1 MFLCYKDPANMSY
14 YGWENEALPLGN
26 GKIGAKVFGG
36 MECELIHFNEKTLWS
51 GGKDV
56 EGFTYGVKKDDK
68 GESVRELQT
77 LLSQGKTKEAT
88 ARMKN
93 LEGDMTGFGNYQ
105 SFGNLYISFDH
116 KGEKDKYTRDLELDT
131 ASAMV
136 TYRIGTSQFTRHYF
150 VSYPDNVFVGRIQ
163 AETKVPPVNEDEKAK
178 SKGKEKEKEIVPAK
192 LNIDAYFVSDQ
203 KGVSKAENGTITVC
217 GSVMGNVGTDA
228 KASADANSMK
238 YGGAFR
244 FITDGE
250 ITETDDGHVKIKDAE
265 TVVVIASLATNYIN
279 SFPEYFSD
287 KDPLETALGYV
298 NAASEKTFGELYRS
312 HLSDYKPLYERV
324 KFNLEEGD
332 HIMATDF
339 LLNRFEK
346 KGEYKRNLITLLFQ
360 YGRYLLIASSRD
372 GSLPANLQGIW
383 NAKNNPPWC
392 CDYHFNVNVQ
402 MNYWPAY
409 VANLAETA
417 LPYIDFVNSLRKPGR
432 LIANKTLGIGEN
444 KADGT
449 PDTDKATGFMIHTM
463 VTPLGFVGPGSEWR
477 WGWAPTNGAWA
488 LQGMYDY
495 FLFTR
500 DIEKLKN
507 DIYPTMQEC
516 ALMWTQLLVEDKN
529 SGRLVCSPGYSP
541 EHGPVA
547 AGNTYDQCIIYNLY
561 EDLLSAAE
569 YLKEAGCD
577 DCVNYDIIAK
587 VKEQIVRLR
596 PLNIGKW
603 GQIKEWYDEDKFF
616 MRGFYNQGVQRKHR
630 HISHLLSLYPFRQIS
645 PDDKA
650 LSDAALTTLKDRGNK
665 STGWGLAIR
674 LLSYA
679 RLLKGN
685 DCDEIIEEIIK
696 STILKNLFGTH
707 PPFQIDGN
715 FGLLAG
721 ICEMLVQSH
730 GEYIHILPAL
740 PESWVNGEI
749 SGLMAR
755 GNFEVSLAW
764 KDGRLKESSIKSNL
778 GGKCALKY
786 DGKIM
791 LVYDEEGNDVET
803 SFENGVTTFIS
814 EKGKTYKIS

>member
-1 MFLCYKDPANMSY
+1 MFLCYKEPANMSY

-51 GGKDV
+51 GGKDA
-56 EGFTYGVKKDDK
+56 EGFNYGVKKDDK
-68 GESVRELQT
+68 GAALRELQT
-77 LLSQGKTKEAT
+77 LLAEGKVKEAT
-88 ARMKN
+88 AKMKN

-105 SFGNLYISFDH
+105 SFGNLYMSFDH

-136 TYRIGTSQFTRHYF
+136 SYKIEQASYTRHYF
-150 VSYPDNVFVGRIQ
+150 ISYPDNVFVGRIQ
-163 AETKVPPVNEDEKAK
+163 AETKERED
-178 SKGKEKEKEIVPAK
+178 GKEVEKAK

-203 KGVSKAENGTITVC
+203 KGISKAENGTITVA
-217 GSVMGNVGTDA
+217 GTVMGNVGTDA

-238 YGGAFR
+238 YAGAFK

-250 ITETDDGHVKIKDAE
+250 ITETDDGHIKISNAE
-265 TVVVIASLATNYIN
+265 TVMIIASLATNYIN

-287 KDPLETALGYV
+287 VDPLQKALSCV
-298 NAASEKTFGELYRS
+298 DSAAEKTFGELYRA
-312 HLSDYKPLYERV
+312 HLADYKPLYDRV
-324 KFNLEEGD
+324 KFSLEEGD

-339 LLNRFEK
+339 LLSRFEK

-360 YGRYLLIASSRD
+360 YARYLLIASSRD

-449 PDTDKATGFMIHTM
+449 PDTDKATGFMLHTM

-488 LQGMYDY
+488 IQGMYDY
-495 FLFTR
+495 FLFTK
-500 DIEKLKN
+500 DIEKLRK
-507 DIYPTMQEC
+507 DIYPTMEEC
-516 ALMWTQLLVEDKN
+516 ALMWTQLLVEDKKTD
-529 SGRLVCSPGYSP
+529 RLVCSPGYSP

-569 YLKEAGCD
+569 YMTKAGYGD
-577 DCVNYDIIAK
+577 EVNEEIIAK
-587 VKEQIVRLR
+587 VKEQIVRLK
-596 PLNIGKW
+596 PLHIGKW
-603 GQIKEWYDEDKFF
+603 GQIKEWYDEDSFF
-616 MRGFYNQGVQRKHR
+616 MRGFYNQSVQRKHR
-630 HISHLLSLYPFRQIS
+630 HISHLLSLYPFKQIT
-645 PDDKA
+645 PDNEA
-650 LSDAALTTLKDRGNK
+650 LANAALTTLKDRGKK

-679 RLLKGN
+679 RLHKGN
-685 DCDEIIEEIIK
+685 DCDEIVEQIIK

-730 GEYIHILPAL
+730 GDYIQVLPAL
-740 PESWVNGEI
+740 PISWVNGEV

-755 GNFEVSLAW
+755 GNFEISLKW
-764 KDGRLKESSIKSNL
+764 KDGRLGDASVKSNL
-778 GGKCALKY
+778 GGECAIKY
-786 DGKIM
+786 DGKVMI
-791 LVYDEEGNDVET
+791 VYDENGNEIET
-803 SFENGVTTFIS
+803 AFDCGVTRFKA
-814 EKGKTYKIS
+814 EKGKTYKFN

>member
-1 MFLCYKDPANMSY
+1 MFLCYKEPANMSY

-26 GKIGAKVFGG
+26 GRIGAKIFGG
-36 MECELIHFNEKTLWS
+36 TECELIHFNEKTLWT

-56 EGFTYGVKKDDK
+56 KGFNYGVKLDDK
-68 GESVRELQT
+68 GKALRELQD
-77 LLSQGKTKEAT
+77 LLAKGNVREAT
-88 ARMKN
+88 SKMKN

-105 SFGNLYISFDH
+105 SFGNLYMNFDH

-136 TYRIGTSQFTRHYF
+136 SYRIDSSSFTRHYF
-150 VSYPDNVFVGRIQ
+150 LSYPDNVFVGRIQ
-163 AETKVPPVNEDEKAK
+163 AETKESPD
-178 SKGKEKEKEIVPAK
+178 GKEVQEAK

-203 KGVSKAENGTITVC
+203 KGISKAENGTITVS
-217 GSVMGNVGTDA
+217 GSVMGNIGTDG
-228 KASADANSMK
+228 KPSGDANAMK
-238 YGGAFR
+238 YGAAFK

-250 ITETDDGHVKIKDAE
+250 ITETADGHIRISDAE
-265 TVVVIASLATNYIN
+265 TVMVIGSLATNYIN

-287 KDPLETALGYV
+287 TDPLEKALGYV
-298 NAASEKTFGELYRS
+298 NVAAEKTFGELYRA
-312 HLSDYKPLYERV
+312 HLADYKPLYDRV

-339 LLNRFEK
+339 LLSRFEK

-360 YGRYLLIASSRD
+360 YARYLLIASSRD

-392 CDYHFNVNVQ
+392 CDYHFNVNLQ

-417 LPYIDFVNSLRKPGR
+417 LPYIDFVNSLKKPGR
-432 LIANKTLGIGEN
+432 LIANKTLGIGED

-449 PDTDKATGFMIHTM
+449 PDLDKATGFMIHTM
-463 VTPLGFVGPGSEWR
+463 VTPLGFVGPGSDWQ

-488 LQGMYDY
+488 IQGMYDY

-500 DIEKLKN
+500 DIEKLRK
-507 DIYPTMQEC
+507 DIYPTMEEC
-516 ALMWTQLLVEDKN
+516 ALMWTRLLVEDKH

-561 EDLLSAAE
+561 DDLLSAAE
-569 YLKEAGCD
+569 YMKNAGYGD
-577 DCVNYDIIAK
+577 EVNESLIAT
-587 VKEQIVRLR
+587 VKEQITHLK
-596 PLNIGKW
+596 PLHIGKW
-603 GQIKEWYDEDKFF
+603 GQIKEWYDEDSFF
-616 MRGFYNQGVQRKHR
+616 MRGFHNKNVQKKHR
-630 HISHLLSLYPFRQIS
+630 HISHLLSLYPFRQIT
-645 PDDKA
+645 PDNEA
-650 LSDAALTTLKDRGNK
+650 LANAALTTLKDRGNK

-679 RLLKGN
+679 RLHKGN
-685 DCDEIIEEIIK
+685 DCDKIVEQIIK

-721 ICEMLVQSH
+721 ICEMLLQSH
-730 GEYIHILPAL
+730 SDYIQVLPAL
-740 PESWVNGEI
+740 PDSWHNGEV

-755 GNFEVSLAW
+755 GNFEVSLKW
-764 KDGRLKESSIKSNL
+764 KDNKLNNATIKSNL
-778 GGKCALKY
+778 GGECALKY
-786 DGKIM
+786 DGKVMII
-791 LVYDEEGNDVET
+791 YDEDGNELET
-803 SFENGVTTFIS
+803 TFENGVTKFMT
-814 EKGKTYKIS
+814 EKGKSYKFI

>member
-1 MFLCYKDPANMSY
+1 MFLCYKEPANMSY
-14 YGWENEALPLGN
+14 FGWENEALPLGN
-26 GKIGAKVFGG
+26 GKIGAKIFGG

-56 EGFTYGVKKDDK
+56 EGFNYGVKNEDK
-68 GESVRELQT
+68 GDSLHEIQS
-77 LLSQGKTKEAT
+77 LLAEGKVKEAT
-88 ARMKN
+88 AKMKN

-105 SFGNLYISFDH
+105 SFGNLYIAFDH
-116 KGEKDKYTRDLELDT
+116 NGEKDKYTRDLELDT

-136 TYRIGTSQFTRHYF
+136 TYRIGKSSFTRHYF
-150 VSYPDNVFVGRIQ
+150 LSYPDNVFVGRIQ
-163 AETKVPPVNEDEKAK
+163 AETKESEDEK
-178 SKGKEKEKEIVPAK
+178 EKDTVPAK

-203 KGVSKAENGTITVC
+203 KGISKAENGTITV
-217 GSVMGNVGTDA
+217 SGNVLGNIGTDG
-228 KASADANSMK
+228 KDSKDKNSMK
-238 YGGAFR
+238 YGGAFK

-250 ITETDDGHVKIKDAE
+250 ITETADGHIKIKDAE
-265 TVVVIASLATNYIN
+265 TVVIIASLATNYIN
-279 SFPEYFSD
+279 SFPEYFDSS
-287 KDPLETALGYV
+287 DPLAKALSCV
-298 NAASEKTFGELYRS
+298 DSAAEKTFGELYRA
-312 HLSDYKPLYERV
+312 HLADYRPLYQRV
-324 KFNLEEGD
+324 NFSLEEGE

-360 YGRYLLIASSRD
+360 YARYLLIASSRD

-383 NAKNNPPWC
+383 NAKNNPSWC

-402 MNYWPAY
+402 MNYWGAY
-409 VANLAETA
+409 TANLAETA
-417 LPYIDFVNSLRKPGR
+417 LPYIDFVNSLKKPGR
-432 LIANKTLGIGEN
+432 LIANKTLGIGED

-449 PDTDKATGFMIHTM
+449 PDLDKATGFMLHTM
-463 VTPLGFVGPGSEWR
+463 VTPLGFVGPGNEWR

-488 LQGMYDY
+488 IQGMYDY

-500 DIEKLKN
+500 DTEKLKK
-507 DIYPTMQEC
+507 DIYPAMEEC
-516 ALMWTQLLVEDKN
+516 ALMWTQLLIEDKK

-569 YLKEAGCD
+569 YLKKSGNGE
-577 DCVNYDIIAK
+577 CVNEKLIET
-587 VKEQIVRLR
+587 VKAQIVRLK
-596 PLNIGKW
+596 PLHIGKW

-616 MRGFYNQGVQRKHR
+616 MRGFYNQGVQKKHR

-645 PDDKA
+645 PDNEDLAK
-650 LSDAALTTLKDRGNK
+650 AALTTLKDRGNK

-679 RLLKGN
+679 RLHKGN
-685 DCDEIIEEIIK
+685 DCDEIVEQIIK
-696 STILKNLFGTH
+696 TTILKNLFGTH

-721 ICEMLVQSH
+721 ICEMLLQSH
-730 GEYIHILPAL
+730 SGYIHVLPAL
-740 PESWVNGEI
+740 PDSWSNGEI

-755 GNFEVSLAW
+755 GNFEVSLKW
-764 KDGRLKESSIKSNL
+764 KDGRLKEGTVKSNL
-778 GGKCALKY
+778 GGECALKY

-791 LVYDEEGNDVET
+791 LIYDEEGKELET
-803 SFENGVTTFIS
+803 SFDGGVTRFIS
-814 EKGKTYKIS
+814 EKGKVYKFS

>member
-1 MFLCYKDPANMSY
+1 MFLCYKEPANMSY

-26 GKIGAKVFGG
+26 GRIGAKIFGG
-36 MECELIHFNEKTLWS
+36 TECELIHFNEKTLWT

-56 EGFTYGVKKDDK
+56 KGFNYGVKLDDK
-68 GESVRELQT
+68 GKALRELQD
-77 LLSQGKTKEAT
+77 LLAKGNVREAT
-88 ARMKN
+88 SKMKN

-105 SFGNLYISFDH
+105 SFGNLYMNFDH

-136 TYRIGTSQFTRHYF
+136 SYRIDSSSFTRHYF
-150 VSYPDNVFVGRIQ
+150 LSYPDNVFVGRIQ
-163 AETKVPPVNEDEKAK
+163 AETKESPD
-178 SKGKEKEKEIVPAK
+178 GKEVQEAK

-203 KGVSKAENGTITVC
+203 KGISKAENGTITVS
-217 GSVMGNVGTDA
+217 GSVMGNIGTDG
-228 KASADANSMK
+228 KPSGDANAMK
-238 YGGAFR
+238 YGAAFK

-250 ITETDDGHVKIKDAE
+250 ITETADGHIRISAAE
-265 TVVVIASLATNYIN
+265 TVMVIGSLATNYIN

-287 KDPLETALGYV
+287 TDPLEKALGYV
-298 NAASEKTFGELYRS
+298 NAAAEKTFGELYRA
-312 HLSDYKPLYERV
+312 HLADYKPLYDRV

-339 LLNRFEK
+339 LLSRFEK

-360 YGRYLLIASSRD
+360 YARYLLIASSRD

-392 CDYHFNVNVQ
+392 CDYHFNVNLQ

-417 LPYIDFVNSLRKPGR
+417 LPYIDFVNSLKKPGR
-432 LIANKTLGIGEN
+432 LIANKTLGIGED

-449 PDTDKATGFMIHTM
+449 PDLDKATGFMIHTM
-463 VTPLGFVGPGSEWR
+463 VTPLGFVGPGSDWQ

-488 LQGMYDY
+488 IQGMYDY

-500 DIEKLKN
+500 DIEKLRK
-507 DIYPTMQEC
+507 DIYPTMEEC
-516 ALMWTQLLVEDKN
+516 ALMWTQLLVEDKH

-561 EDLLSAAE
+561 DDLLSAAE
-569 YLKEAGCD
+569 YMKNAGYGD
-577 DCVNYDIIAK
+577 EVNESLIAT
-587 VKEQIVRLR
+587 VKEQITHLK
-596 PLNIGKW
+596 PLHIGKW
-603 GQIKEWYDEDKFF
+603 GQIKEWYDEDSFF
-616 MRGFYNQGVQRKHR
+616 MRGFHNKNVQKKHR
-630 HISHLLSLYPFRQIS
+630 HISHLLSLYPFRQIT
-645 PDDKA
+645 PDNEA
-650 LSDAALTTLKDRGNK
+650 LANAALTTLKDRGNK

-679 RLLKGN
+679 RLHKGN
-685 DCDEIIEEIIK
+685 DCDKIVEQIIK
-696 STILKNLFGTH
+696 TTILKNLFGTH

-721 ICEMLVQSH
+721 ICEMLLQSH
-730 GEYIHILPAL
+730 SDYIQVLPAL
-740 PESWVNGEI
+740 PDSWHNGEV

-755 GNFEVSLAW
+755 GNFEVSLKW
-764 KDGRLKESSIKSNL
+764 KDNKLNNATIKSNL
-778 GGKCALKY
+778 GGECALKY
-786 DGKIM
+786 DGKVMII
-791 LVYDEEGNDVET
+791 YDEDGNELET
-803 SFENGVTTFIS
+803 TFENGVTKFMT
-814 EKGKTYKIS
+814 EKGKSYKFI

>member
-1 MFLCYKDPANMSY
+1 MFLCYKEPANMSY
-14 YGWENEALPLGN
+14 FGWENEALPLGN

-56 EGFTYGVKKDDK
+56 KGFNYGVKKDDK
-68 GESVRELQT
+68 GAALKELQA
-77 LLSQGKTKEAT
+77 LLGAGNVKEAT
-88 ARMKN
+88 SKMHN

-105 SFGNLYISFDH
+105 SFGNLYMAFDH

-136 TYRIGTSQFTRHYF
+136 SYKIDQASFTRHYF
-150 VSYPDNVFVGRIQ
+150 ISYPDNVFVGRIQ
-163 AETKVPPVNEDEKAK
+163 AETKESED
-178 SKGKEKEKEIVPAK
+178 GKEVEKAK

-203 KGVSKAENGTITVC
+203 KGVSKAENGTITVS
-217 GSVMGNVGTDA
+217 GSVMGNIGTDA

-238 YGGAFR
+238 YGGAFK

-250 ITETDDGHVKIKDAE
+250 ITETADGHIRISDAE
-265 TVVVIASLATNYIN
+265 SVIIIASLATNYIN

-287 KDPLETALGYV
+287 VDPLAKALECV
-298 NAASEKTFGELYRS
+298 DSAAEKTFGELYRA

-360 YGRYLLIASSRD
+360 YARYLLIASSRD

-417 LPYIDFVNSLRKPGR
+417 LPYIDFVNSLKKPGR
-432 LIANKTLGIGEN
+432 LIANKTLGIGED

-449 PDTDKATGFMIHTM
+449 PYTDKATGFMIHTM

-488 LQGMYDY
+488 IQGMYDY

-500 DIEKLKN
+500 DTEKLRN
-507 DIYPTMQEC
+507 DIYPTMEEC
-516 ALMWTQLLVEDKN
+516 ALMWTQLLVEDKH
-529 SGRLVCSPGYSP
+529 SDRLVCSPGYSP

-569 YLKEAGCD
+569 YMKKAGYGD
-577 DCVNYDIIAK
+577 EVNEELIAK
-587 VKEQIVRLR
+587 VKEQIVRLK
-596 PLNIGKW
+596 PLHIGKW
-603 GQIKEWYDEDKFF
+603 GQIKEWYDEDSFF
-616 MRGFYNQGVQRKHR
+616 MRGFYGKNVQKKHR
-630 HISHLLSLYPFRQIS
+630 HISHLLSLYPFRQIT
-645 PDDKA
+645 PDDEKLA
-650 LSDAALTTLKDRGNK
+650 NAALTTLKDRGNK

-679 RLLKGN
+679 RLHKGN
-685 DCDEIIEEIIK
+685 ECDEIVEQIIK
-696 STILKNLFGTH
+696 TTILKNLFGTH

-730 GEYIHILPAL
+730 GDYIQVLPAL
-740 PESWVNGEI
+740 PTSWVNGEV

-755 GNFEVSLAW
+755 GNFEVSLKW
-764 KDGRLKESSIKSNL
+764 KDGRLKDASVKSNL
-778 GGKCALKY
+778 GGECALKY
-786 DGKIM
+786 DGKVMII
-791 LVYDEEGNDVET
+791 YDEEGKEIET
-803 SFENGVTTFIS
+803 SFENGVTKFMT
-814 EKGKTYKIS
+814 EKGKAYKFI

>member
-1 MFLCYKDPANMSY
+1 MFLCYKEPANMSY

-56 EGFTYGVKKDDK
+56 EGFNYGVKRDDK
-68 GESVRELQT
+68 GAALRELQT
-77 LLSQGKTKEAT
+77 LLGEGKVKEAT
-88 ARMKN
+88 AKMKN

-105 SFGNLYISFDH
+105 SFGNLYIAFDH

-136 TYRIGTSQFTRHYF
+136 SYRIEQSSFTRHYF
-150 VSYPDNVFVGRIQ
+150 ISYPDNVFVGRIQ
-163 AETKVPPVNEDEKAK
+163 AETKESEDGKEVEKAK
-178 SKGKEKEKEIVPAK
+178 IN
-192 LNIDAYFVSDQ
+192 LDAYFVSDQ
-203 KGVSKAENGTITVC
+203 KGISKAENGIITVA
-217 GSVMGNVGTDA
+217 GTVMGNVGTDA

-238 YGGAFR
+238 YAGAFK

-250 ITETDDGHVKIKDAE
+250 ITETDDGHIKISGAE
-265 TVVVIASLATNYIN
+265 SVMIVASLATNYIN
-279 SFPEYFSD
+279 SFPEYFSNVN
-287 KDPLETALGYV
+287 PLEKALECV
-298 NAASEKTFGELYRS
+298 NSAAEKTFGELYRT
-312 HLSDYKPLYERV
+312 HLADYKPLYDRV

-339 LLNRFEK
+339 LLSRFEK

-360 YGRYLLIASSRD
+360 YARYLLIASSRD

-409 VANLAETA
+409 VANLAETT
-417 LPYIDFVNSLRKPGR
+417 LPYIDFVNSLKKPGR

-449 PDTDKATGFMIHTM
+449 PDTDKATGFMLHTM

-488 LQGMYDY
+488 IQGMYDY
-495 FLFTR
+495 FLFTK
-500 DIEKLKN
+500 DIEKLRK
-507 DIYPTMQEC
+507 DIYPAMEEC
-516 ALMWTQLLVEDKN
+516 ALMWTKLLIEDKH
-529 SGRLVCSPGYSP
+529 SDRLVCSPGYSP

-561 EDLLSAAE
+561 DDLLSAAE
-569 YLKEAGCD
+569 YMKNAGYGD
-577 DCVNYDIIAK
+577 EVNDEIIET
-587 VKEQIVRLR
+587 VKSQIVRLK
-596 PLNIGKW
+596 PLHIGKW
-603 GQIKEWYDEDKFF
+603 GQIKEWYDEDSFF
-616 MRGFYNQGVQRKHR
+616 MRGFYNQAVQRKHR
-630 HISHLLSLYPFRQIS
+630 HISHLLSLYPFRQIT
-645 PDDKA
+645 PDDEA
-650 LSDAALTTLKDRGNK
+650 LANAALTTLKDRGKK

-679 RLLKGN
+679 RLHKGN
-685 DCDEIIEEIIK
+685 DCDEIVEQIIK

-730 GEYIHILPAL
+730 GGYIQVLPAL
-740 PESWVNGEI
+740 PSGWVNGEV

-755 GNFEVSLAW
+755 GNFEISLKW
-764 KDGRLKESSIKSNL
+764 KDSRLKDASVKSNL
-778 GGKCALKY
+778 GGECALKY
-786 DGKIM
+786 DGKVMII
-791 LVYDEEGNDVET
+791 YDEEGNEVET
-803 SFENGVTTFIS
+803 SFENGVTKFMT
-814 EKGKTYKIS
+814 EKDKTYKFI

>member
-1 MFLCYKDPANMSY
+1 MFLCYKEPANMSY

-26 GKIGAKVFGG
+26 GRIGAKIFGG
-36 MECELIHFNEKTLWS
+36 TECELIHFNEKTLWS

-56 EGFTYGVKKDDK
+56 KGFNYGVKLDDK
-68 GESVRELQT
+68 GKALRELQD
-77 LLSQGKTKEAT
+77 LLAKGNVREAT
-88 ARMKN
+88 SKMKN

-105 SFGNLYISFDH
+105 SFGNLYMNFDH

-136 TYRIGTSQFTRHYF
+136 SYRIDSSSFTRHYF
-150 VSYPDNVFVGRIQ
+150 LSYPDNVFVGRIQ
-163 AETKVPPVNEDEKAK
+163 AETKESPD
-178 SKGKEKEKEIVPAK
+178 GKEVQEAK

-203 KGVSKAENGTITVC
+203 KGISKAENGTITVS
-217 GSVMGNVGTDA
+217 GSVMGNIGTDG
-228 KASADANSMK
+228 KPSGDANAMK
-238 YGGAFR
+238 YGAAFK

-250 ITETDDGHVKIKDAE
+250 ITETADGHIRISDAE
-265 TVVVIASLATNYIN
+265 TVMVIGSLATNYIN

-287 KDPLETALGYV
+287 TDPLEKALGYV
-298 NAASEKTFGELYRS
+298 NVAAEKTFGELYRA
-312 HLSDYKPLYERV
+312 HLADYKPLYDRV

-339 LLNRFEK
+339 LLSRFEK

-360 YGRYLLIASSRD
+360 YARYLLIASSRD

-392 CDYHFNVNVQ
+392 CDYHFNVNLQ

-417 LPYIDFVNSLRKPGR
+417 LPYIDFVNSLKKPGR
-432 LIANKTLGIGEN
+432 LIANKTLGIGED

-449 PDTDKATGFMIHTM
+449 PDLDKATGFMIHTM
-463 VTPLGFVGPGSEWR
+463 VTPLGFVGPGSDWQ

-488 LQGMYDY
+488 IQGMYDY

-500 DIEKLKN
+500 DIEKLRK
-507 DIYPTMQEC
+507 DIYPTMEEC
-516 ALMWTQLLVEDKN
+516 ALMWTQLLVEDKH

-561 EDLLSAAE
+561 DDLLSAAE
-569 YLKEAGCD
+569 YMKNAGYGD
-577 DCVNYDIIAK
+577 EVNESLITT
-587 VKEQIVRLR
+587 VKEQITQLK
-596 PLNIGKW
+596 PLHIGKW
-603 GQIKEWYDEDKFF
+603 GQIKEWYDEDSFF
-616 MRGFYNQGVQRKHR
+616 MRGFHNKNVQKKHR
-630 HISHLLSLYPFRQIS
+630 HISHLLSLYPFRQIT
-645 PDDKA
+645 PDNEA
-650 LSDAALTTLKDRGNK
+650 LANAALTTLKDRGNK

-679 RLLKGN
+679 RLHKGN
-685 DCDEIIEEIIK
+685 DCDKIVEQIIK

-721 ICEMLVQSH
+721 ICEMLLQSH
-730 GEYIHILPAL
+730 SDYIQVLPAL
-740 PESWVNGEI
+740 PDSWHNGEV

-755 GNFEVSLAW
+755 GNFEVSLKW
-764 KDGRLKESSIKSNL
+764 KDNKLNNATIKSNL
-778 GGKCALKY
+778 GGECALKY
-786 DGKIM
+786 DGKVMII
-791 LVYDEEGNDVET
+791 YDEDGNELET
-803 SFENGVTTFIS
+803 TFENGVTKFMT
-814 EKGKTYKIS
+814 EKGKSYKFI